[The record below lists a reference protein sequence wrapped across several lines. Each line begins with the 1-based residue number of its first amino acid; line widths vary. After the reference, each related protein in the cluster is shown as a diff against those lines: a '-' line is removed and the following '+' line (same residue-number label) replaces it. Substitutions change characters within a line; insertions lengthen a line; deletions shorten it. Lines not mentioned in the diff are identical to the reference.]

1 MAVPEMVKANH
12 GGVHHNHNID
22 SEMSKETLAYPQ
34 GNNIDNNFDAASPAT
49 IRDADGNEIY
59 NDRKLEHGLKREMK
73 ARHISMIS
81 IGGTIGTGLFVA
93 SGSTIATAGPLG
105 ALIAYAFMGFV
116 VFCIMTALG
125 EMATLIPV
133 TGSFNHY
140 ASRFVDP
147 ALGFA
152 LGWNYWLSWAVTI
165 ATELA
170 AAGVIINY
178 WREIMPAYVWSLII
192 LAIIVT
198 FNLFGG
204 RGYGESEYWL
214 SFIKIITV
222 IIFIIVGICVAA
234 GVGGTKHG
242 FSNWSS
248 PGAIVTDG
256 TYSSSGINALFAV
269 CATMVNVGFSYM
281 GTEVVGVAAGE
292 TANPRKSVPRAI
304 RNVFWRIL
312 LFFMCSI
319 FVMGLVIPYDDPLLT
334 SQSPFTTVF
343 SMAKIGGVDSII
355 NAVLLTVIV
364 SASNSA
370 LYTGSRT
377 LMALAREGKAPRI
390 FGHVNGRGVPIPA
403 IIITSSFG
411 IIVAAG
417 SVYASTQVMNWV
429 LAVSSISGFISWSG
443 IGFTHYRFRKAYI
456 AQGRDISKLPYMAWG
471 FPYSSLFGA
480 IVTGIISLT
489 YGATAIWPVWN
500 VSTFFQDTI
509 PLFIFVITYVG
520 YKVVMKSKM
529 VPLLSADF
537 ETGVRWAEIGHEQDT
552 YVAKPRTFGN
562 TMSGFFRQFIG

>member
-1 MAVPEMVKANH
+1 MAAPDMAKVNH
-12 GGVHHNHNID
+12 NHHNHNYD
-22 SEMSKETLAYPQ
+22 SEMSKETLAYPSAHTLD
-34 GNNIDNNFDAASPAT
+34 GGAIDASSPAT
-49 IRDADGNEIY
+49 IRDADGNELY
-59 NDRKLEHGLKREMK
+59 NDRKLEHGLKRELK
-73 ARHISMIS
+73 SRHISMIS

-178 WREIMPAYVWSLII
+178 WKEVMPTYIWSLII
-192 LAIIVT
+192 LAIIVV

-214 SFIKIITV
+214 SFVKIITV
-222 IIFIIVGICVAA
+222 ILFIIVGICVAA
-234 GVGGTKHG
+234 GVGGTTHG
-242 FSNWSS
+242 FKNWSD

-256 TYSSSGINALFAV
+256 DYSRAGVNALFAV

-281 GTEVVGVAAGE
+281 GTEIVGVTAGE

-312 LFFMCSI
+312 LFFMGSI
-319 FVMGLVIPYDDPLLT
+319 FVMGLVIRSDDPKLT
-334 SQSPFTTVF
+334 EQSPFTTVF
-343 SMAKIGGVDSII
+343 SAINIGGVDSII
-355 NAVLLTVIV
+355 NAVLLTVII

-390 FGHVNGRGVPIPA
+390 FSRVNGRGVPIPA
-403 IIITSSFG
+403 IIVTSSFG

-417 SVYASTQVMNWV
+417 SVYASTDVMNWV
-429 LAVSSISGFISWSG
+429 LAVSSISGFISWAG

-456 AQGRDISKLPYMAWG
+456 AQGRDVSKLPYRAWG
-471 FPYSSLFGA
+471 FPFSSLFGGA
-480 IVTGIISLT
+480 VTGIIALT
-489 YGATAIWPVWN
+489 YGATAIWPEWN
-500 VSTFFQDTI
+500 ISLFFQDTI

-529 VPLLSADF
+529 VPLLAADF
-537 ETGVRWAEIGHEQDT
+537 DTGVRWAEIGHEQDT
-552 YVAKPRTFGN
+552 YVRKPRTVGSTFA
-562 TMSGFFRQFIG
+562 GFFRQFIG